1 MRLKNYQIRTL
12 DKLAT
17 FLDKARYTTPTAAF
31 AAHQEASGYSTKYK
45 TMEKLEDIPYVCLRL
60 PTGGGK
66 TMLSAHAVA
75 VATDKYLEVDFPI
88 VLWLAPTD
96 IIRTQT
102 LETLKN
108 PLHPNREALDRRFG
122 GRVRVFD
129 ITDFEQVRPQDIG
142 QSVCVFLA
150 TFAAFRVNST
160 DGRRVY
166 AHNENMEPH
175 FGAIPPADYMEKNGH
190 GEVKFSFANLLA
202 YHRPLVIVDEAH
214 NNVSKL
220 SVEVLQR
227 LRPAAVVEF
236 TATPA
241 DNSNVLYKVSA
252 SELKAEDM
260 IKLPVRLAEH
270 KSWEDAVANAV
281 QTRQRLDQLAGS
293 EDQYIRPIV
302 LFQAE
307 SKDKDVTVEVI
318 LKQLLEQENIP
329 REEIAIATG
338 DQRELDGLNLFDPA
352 CPVKYVI
359 TVQAL
364 KEGWDCSFAY
374 VFCST
379 ARVQSAKDAEQLLGR
394 VLRMPYAQRR
404 RQDDLNRAY
413 AHVSVTTWA
422 EAVGRIRDNMIGMGF
437 EDVEADSSIQYQPPL
452 FEEGDI
458 IAPTFVREDL
468 VMTTAY
474 APDLTVLNLALQAE
488 AKVEKTDAGYQ
499 VTIVVNSHDDL
510 KELEVKAKDVFTAIE
525 DRHELIKKI
534 SEKKG
539 RARPLSPAEKGE
551 TITIPQLCLDFGDGC
566 SLAERE
572 AFLPDGWD
580 LLAFPVSLDG
590 FQVSDDGHFYEIDV
604 EGAKIKERALTGQE
618 ALAFGTATHWTD
630 AQLIDWLDRKLRQPD
645 ILHASLVEF
654 LRRYIRY
661 LQDYK
666 RVELADLVRLR
677 YMLEKL
683 LRDKIGRCRDESYK
697 AGVQD
702 VLIKMPAVAQ
712 LSPEATVV
720 FREGLYPCNNPY
732 RGSFKFDKHFF
743 PLVGAMN
750 GEETDCAKALEMN
763 PAVKV
768 WVRNL
773 ERPECSF
780 WLPTHRDKFYPD
792 FVAELADGRILA
804 VEYKGE
810 HLVTAEDAE
819 EKHMIGRLWAAKSG
833 DKCLFLMATKRDGD
847 GRDVYAQIAS
857 VVGTAKIR
865 GR

>member
-1 MRLKNYQIRTL
+1 MKLKNYQVRTL
-12 DKLAT
+12 DKLAA
-17 FLDKARYTTPTAAF
+17 FLDKARYTTPAAAF
-31 AAHQEASGYSTKYK
+31 AAHQEAPGYSGKYK
-45 TMEKLEDIPYVCLRL
+45 ALEKLEEIPYVCLRL

-75 VATDKYLEVDFPI
+75 VATDNYLEVDYPI

-96 IIRTQT
+96 IIRSQT

-108 PLHPNREALDRRFG
+108 PLHPNRAALDQRFG

-129 ITDFEQVRPQDIG
+129 ITDFEQLRPQDIG
-142 QSVCVFLA
+142 QSVCIFLA

-175 FGAIPPADYMEKNGH
+175 FSAIAPADYMEKNGH
-190 GEVKFSFANLLA
+190 GEVKYSFANLLA
-202 YHRPLVIVDEAH
+202 HNRPLVIVDEAH

-227 LRPAAVVEF
+227 LRPAAVIEF
-236 TATPA
+236 TATP
-241 DNSNVLYKVSA
+241 DDSSSNVLYKVSA

-281 QTRQRLDQLAGS
+281 QTRERLAQLAAS
-293 EDQYIRPIV
+293 EGQYIRPIV

-318 LKQLLEQENIP
+318 LKQLLDQEGIP
-329 REEIAIATG
+329 REEVAIATG
-338 DQRELDGLNLFDPA
+338 DQRELDGINLFDPA

-404 RQDDLNRAY
+404 SQDDLNRAY

-437 EDVEADSSIQYQPPL
+437 EDVEADSNIQYQPPL
-452 FEEGDI
+452 FEPGDI
-458 IAPTFVREDL
+458 TPSFVREEL
-468 VMTTAY
+468 VMTATY
-474 APDLTVLNLALQAE
+474 APDLSVLNLALQAE

-510 KELEVKAKDVFTAIE
+510 KELETKAKDVFAATE
-525 DRHELIKKI
+525 DRHELIRKV

-539 RARPLSPAEKGE
+539 HVRPLSPAEKGE
-551 TITIPQLCLDFGDGC
+551 TITVPQLCLDFGEGC

-572 AFLPDGWD
+572 TFLPDGWD
-580 LLAFPVSLDG
+580 LLAFPVGLDG
-590 FQVSDDGHFYEIDV
+590 FQVSDDGHFYEIDI
-604 EGAKIKERALTGQE
+604 EGSKIKEKALTGQE

-630 AQLIDWLDRKLRQPD
+630 AQLIDWLDRKLRQSD
-645 ILHASLVEF
+645 ISHSSLVEF
-654 LRRYIRY
+654 LRRHVHY
-661 LQDYK
+661 LREHR

-677 YMLEKL
+677 YVLEKL
-683 LRDKIGRCRDESYK
+683 LRDKIGRCRDEAYK

-712 LSPEATVV
+712 LSPAATVV

-732 RGSFKFDKHFF
+732 RGSFKFAKHFF

-750 GEETDCAKALEMN
+750 GEEIECAKALEMS

-792 FVAELADGRILA
+792 FVAELVDGRILA

-819 EKHMIGRLWAAKSG
+819 EKDLIGRLWAARS
-833 DKCLFLMATKRDGD
+833 DRKCLFLMATKRDSV
-847 GRDVYAQIAS
+847 GRDVHAQISDA
-857 VVGTAKIR
+857 VRNDKK
-865 GR
+865 